1 MVLINLNAIFPLKLC
16 CNFSYKKLFQNVG
29 IMNACGLWSF
39 VYSINFQIRQI
50 QARNQHFSGEKS
62 LLMCG
67 SRLLKKKKKKV
78 FFTNFP
84 FLTDS
89 PKPLTPLIAKICL
102 ASQNVFV
109 QFSLKC
115 FLKIF
120 LRIIRQSN
128 MVIRFQ
134 LQIL

>member
-1 MVLINLNAIFPLKLC
+1 M
-16 CNFSYKKLFQNVG
+16 G

-67 SRLLKKKKKKV
+67 SRLLKKKKKKIFV
-78 FFTNFP
+78 TNFT

-89 PKPLTPLIAKICL
+89 PKPLTPLIAKIC
-102 ASQNVFV
+102 
-109 QFSLKC
+109 
-115 FLKIF
+115 
-120 LRIIRQSN
+120 
-128 MVIRFQ
+128 
-134 LQIL
+134 